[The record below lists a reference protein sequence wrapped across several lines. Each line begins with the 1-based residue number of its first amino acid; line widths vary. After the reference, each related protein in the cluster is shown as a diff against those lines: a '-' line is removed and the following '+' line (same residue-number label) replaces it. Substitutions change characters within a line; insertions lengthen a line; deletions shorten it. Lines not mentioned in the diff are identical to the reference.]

1 MTLDG
6 FRDVTET
13 PISLD
18 FSNSWIADIR
28 LNAGDKDG
36 RTITVAITD
45 NGQASRAWRSPTT
58 PRRASRSATACP

>member
-18 FSNSWIADIR
+18 FSNSWIADIHPEPP
-28 LNAGDKDG
+28 
-36 RTITVAITD
+36 
-45 NGQASRAWRSPTT
+45 S
-58 PRRASRSATACP
+58 